1 MDIKLKETGKVTA
14 EITITIN
21 RGDYEE
27 RVTKALKELR
37 RKASIPGFRPGQAP
51 MGMLKKRFGG
61 EVTADEVN
69 KLLGEKLYEYIREQ
83 GLHVLGEPLPS
94 TEKQQPV
101 DFATMDEMDFIFDVA
116 LAPEFDAKLTE
127 KDTIDH
133 YNIEVDDKLIDQH
146 VQMYANRAGE
156 YRKVEEYQPR
166 DMVKGTM
173 TELKE
178 GGLTVEDVVMLPDYM
193 KNEDEK
199 AKFTGAKVGDE
210 VTLNPYVAY
219 EGNVVE
225 LSSMLKLTKE
235 EAADKTGDFRLEIK
249 EMTRYEPAAVDQSLF
264 DKIYGEGAVTG
275 EKEFRERIRKEL
287 EEQFEADSEYK
298 FSLDVHDYLLARIG
312 NVEFPDEMLKR
323 IMKLNSPEKEA
334 KEIED
339 NYPIARDALLWHL
352 IKDQLLEQFHVKVET
367 SDVLETAKQ
376 VAKAQFAQYGMANVS
391 DEVLT
396 HYAEGMLKD
405 KQQAEG
411 YVERTGEMQIM
422 RAALKTVTLNEKR
435 ISLEDFNKMVSEE
448 KNNNSK

>member
-1 MDIKLKETGKVTA
+1 MDIKLNKTGNVTA

-27 RVTKALKELR
+27 RVTKALKDMR
-37 RKASIPGFRPGQAP
+37 RKASIPGFRRGQAP
-51 MGMLKKRFGG
+51 IGMLKKRFGG
-61 EVTADEVN
+61 EVTAEEVN

-94 TEKQQPV
+94 KEKQQPV

-133 YNIEVDDKLIDQH
+133 YTIEVDDKLIDQH

-156 YRKVEEYQPR
+156 YKKVEEYQPR

-178 GGLTVEDVVMLPDYM
+178 GGLAVEDVVMLPDYM
-193 KNEDEK
+193 KNEEQK

-210 VTLNPYVAY
+210 VVFNPYVAY
-219 EGNVVE
+219 EGSMVE
-225 LSSMLKLTKE
+225 LSSMLKITKE
-235 EAADKTGDFRLEIK
+235 EAADKTGDFRLEVK
-249 EMTRYEPAAVDQSLF
+249 EMTRYEPAAVDQALF

-287 EEQFEADSEYK
+287 EEQFQADSEYK

-312 NVEFPDEMLKR
+312 AVEFPDEMLKR
-323 IMKLNSPEKEA
+323 IMKLNSPEKEM

-367 SDVLETAKQ
+367 GDVLETAKQ

-396 HYAEGMLKD
+396 NYAEGMLKD

-435 ISLEDFNKMVSEE
+435 ISLEDFNKMVSED
-448 KNNNSK
+448 NNKK